1 MAVAVAAEHVV
12 GLVFGALPSSF
23 QSFSSHFRLAPCR
36 SQLAAGLTVVL
47 GLLVRT
53 TAPYFPLCFG
63 WASSLILRGESWEQI
78 WAAWQGYADF
88 VGLWSPED
96 RGVTLWLDGW
106 EMNTRQPLRSQSE
119 PSCLLSPRQL
129 NSLVFCLFFSYLTL
143 AVSFIQQART
153 RLLVRAARVEAGPRH
168 ADSNGP
174 ERLHTDHRV
183 LCFLL

>member
-1 MAVAVAAEHVV
+1 MAVAVAVEHVV

-23 QSFSSHFRLAPCR
+23 QSFSSHFRLAHCR

-53 TAPYFPLCFG
+53 TAPHFSLCFS
-63 WASSLILRGESWEQI
+63 WASSLSLRGKSSEQL
-78 WAAWQGYADF
+78 WDAWQGYADF
-88 VGLWSPED
+88 VGPWSPED
-96 RGVTLWLDGW
+96 LGVTLWLEGW
-106 EMNTRQPLRSQSE
+106 EMNTRQPLRSQT
-119 PSCLLSPRQL
+119 RQL

-143 AVSFIQQART
+143 AVSFIQQGRT
-153 RLLVRAARVEAGPRH
+153 RLLVRAARVAAGPRH